1 MELKAVIFDLDGVLT
16 DTAEYHYLAWKRL
29 ADEVGL
35 PFDREMNEQLRGVA
49 RRESLLRI
57 LNGRSLPE
65 ADLEAMMA
73 RKNGYYV
80 EMLTAVSPADLLPG
94 VANLLNE
101 LDAANIPYALA
112 SASRNAADVVQR
124 LGIAHRL
131 ACAADGN
138 SVQVPKPAP
147 HLFRYV
153 AAKLN
158 VPPAHCLVVEDAA
171 AGIEA
176 ALDAGMGALA
186 LGPAARFAHLASSNL
201 TRRDHLQGVGLADL
215 QAAMVADDHWV
226 VAEEQFA
233 PQKQSH
239 KETVFTIGNGYFA
252 SRGSFE
258 EGYPGESALT
268 FAHGVFND
276 APVFFTELANLPN
289 WLDLQLTVNGERFR
303 LDRGKLLSFRRWL
316 NLADGILHRQ
326 LRWQS
331 PGGVVVDL
339 GFERFVAYTEQ
350 HVGGVRL
357 VATAVNQPCTLVV
370 HAGINGHVAN
380 DNLLHWRLLEQGQAE
395 NGVAWLQSQ
404 TRQTKIELG
413 TAMKVETAVAVP
425 ILCQNCPG
433 HPTLTVEQV
442 VQPGETVQ
450 LDKLVSYVTSRD
462 VANGGETAVDQ
473 PLVAHLAI
481 GQLAHQTY
489 DSLRQRHTAAWQ
501 ALWHDI
507 DVIIEGDQEAQLA
520 TRFSLFQIQIAAPQR
535 DNRVSIGA
543 KTLSGL
549 GYRGHVFWDTE
560 IFILP
565 FFIYTQPAIARNLL
579 HYRYHTLAGARR
591 KAAGNGYGGA
601 QFAWESA
608 ITGDEVTPTWVPDA
622 ATQFKELI
630 RIWTGDIEIHITAD
644 IAYAIVQ
651 YWQATGDDDFL
662 RNYGAEIILD
672 GACFWGDRAEREEV
686 DGVIRYAL
694 RDVIGPDEYHDHVDN
709 NAYTNRFAQWHLQEA
724 LRLLTWLQN
733 HDPAKAA
740 QLTAQLGLTP
750 DKIEHW
756 QEIINRIIISF
767 DSDTGLFTQF
777 DGFFDLQEVN
787 WAEFSE
793 RTASMQAL
801 LGIEGANQHQV
812 IKQADVIMLL
822 CLLRHEYGQ
831 KVWQTNWDTY
841 MPITDHSYG
850 SSLGPS
856 FHAWAACEMGRPEEA
871 YEHFMLAARA
881 DIFDVR
887 GNAGDG
893 IHAASAGGIWQALTF
908 GFAGLRLTNQSYTVK
923 PQLPSHW
930 RRLSFK
936 FYQNGRQH
944 VIDMTNAH
952 RNP

>member
-29 ADEVGL
+29 ADEEGV
-35 PFDREMNEQLRGVA
+35 PFDRAINEQLRGVS
-49 RRESLLRI
+49 RRDSLLRI
-57 LNGRSLPE
+57 LNGRSTPE

-94 VANLLNE
+94 VTNLLDE

-124 LGIAHRL
+124 LGIAQRL
-131 ACAADGN
+131 AYIADGS
-138 SVQVPKPAP
+138 SVQQQKPAP
-147 HLFRYV
+147 HLFRYA

-158 VPPAHCLVVEDAA
+158 VPPDHCLVVEDAA
-171 AGIEA
+171 AGLEA
-176 ALDAGMGALA
+176 ALDAGMRA
-186 LGPAARFAHLASSNL
+186 LGVGPNGRFAHLASSSF
-201 TRRDHLQGVGLADL
+201 TRRDSLEGVSLADL
-215 QAAMVADDHWV
+215 QAAMVPDKQWI
-226 VAEEQFA
+226 VAEDQFA
-233 PQKQSH
+233 PRKQGH
-239 KETVFTIGNGYFA
+239 KETIFTIGNGYFA

-303 LDRGKLLSFRRWL
+303 LDSGELLSFRRWL

-326 LRWQS
+326 LRWRS
-331 PGGVVVDL
+331 PSGVVVDL
-339 GFERFVAYTEQ
+339 GFERFIAYTEQ
-350 HVGGVRL
+350 HLGAIRL
-357 VATAVNQPCTLVV
+357 VATAVNQPCTLTI

-380 DNLLHWRLLEQGQAE
+380 DNLLHWHLLEQGQTE

-404 TRQTKIELG
+404 TRQTKIEVG
-413 TAMKVETAVAVP
+413 TAMKVETAVSAP
-425 ILCQNCPG
+425 THCQNCPG
-433 HPTLTVEQV
+433 HPILTVMQTL
-442 VQPGETVQ
+442 QPGETVQ

-462 VANGGETAVDQ
+462 GENVVETAV
-473 PLVAHLAI
+473 
-481 GQLAHQTY
+481 GQLSHHTY
-489 DSLRQRHTAAWQ
+489 NSLRQSHIAAWQ
-501 ALWHDI
+501 KLWHDM

-520 TRFSLFQIQIAAPQR
+520 TRFSLFQLQIAAPQH

-622 ATQFKELI
+622 ATNFKELI

-644 IAYAIVQ
+644 IAYAILQ
-651 YWQATGDDDFL
+651 YWQATGDNDFL
-662 RNYGAEIILD
+662 RDYGAEIILD
-672 GACFWGDRAEREEV
+672 GACFWGDRAEREEQ
-686 DGVIRYAL
+686 DGTVRYAL

-709 NAYTNRFAQWHLQEA
+709 NAYTNRLAQWHLQEA
-724 LRLLTWLQN
+724 LNLLVWLHNN
-733 HDPAKAA
+733 HPTKAA
-740 QLTAQLGLTP
+740 QLATQLNLTP

-756 QEIINRIIISF
+756 QEIINRIIIPF
-767 DSDTGLFTQF
+767 NSDTGLFTQF
-777 DGFFDLQEVN
+777 DGFFELEEVN
-787 WAEFSE
+787 WAKFAE

-822 CLLRHEYGQ
+822 CLLRQEYSS
-831 KVWQTNWDTY
+831 KIWQTNWDTY

-908 GFAGLRLTNQSYTVK
+908 GFAGLRLTKQSYMVK
-923 PQLPSHW
+923 PQLPKHW

-944 VIDMTNAH
+944 VIDIDNTNH
-952 RNP
+952 ML

>member
-1 MELKAVIFDLDGVLT
+1 MQLKAVIFDLDGVLT

-29 ADEVGL
+29 ADEEKL
-35 PFDREMNEQLRGVA
+35 PFDREMNEQLRGVS
-49 RRESLLRI
+49 RRDSLLRI
-57 LNGRSLPE
+57 LNGRFIPE
-65 ADLEAMMA
+65 ANLEAMMA
-73 RKNGYYV
+73 RKNSYYV

-94 VANLLNE
+94 VANLLDE
-101 LDAANIPYALA
+101 LDTANIPYGLA
-112 SASRNAADVVQR
+112 SASRNAPDVVQR
-124 LGIAHRL
+124 LGIAQRL
-131 ACAADGN
+131 ACIADGS
-138 SVQVPKPAP
+138 SVQQQKPAP
-147 HLFRYV
+147 HLFRYA

-186 LGPAARFAHLASSNL
+186 LGPAGRFAHLAHSNF
-201 TRRDHLQGVGLADL
+201 TRYNDLQGVGLADL
-215 QAAMVADDHWV
+215 QAAMRPDDEWIV
-226 VAEEQFA
+226 GEEQFVV
-233 PQKQSH
+233 PKQGH
-239 KETVFTIGNGYFA
+239 KETIFTIGNGYFA

-258 EGYPGESALT
+258 EGHPGESALT

-276 APVFFTELANLPN
+276 VPVFFTELANLPN
-289 WLDLQLTVNGERFR
+289 WLDLYLAVNGEWFR
-303 LDRGKLLSFRRWL
+303 LDSGELLSFRRWL

-339 GFERFVAYTEQ
+339 GFERFIAYTEQ
-350 HVGGVRL
+350 HLGGIRL
-357 VATAVNQPCTLVV
+357 VATAVNQPCTLTIS
-370 HAGINGHVAN
+370 AGINGHVAN
-380 DNLLHWRLLEQGQAE
+380 ENTLHWHLLAQGQAE

-404 TRQTKIELG
+404 TRHTKIELG
-413 TAMKVETAVAVP
+413 TAMKVETAVSAPV
-425 ILCQNCPG
+425 LCQNCPG
-433 HPTLTVEQV
+433 HPILTVEQTL
-442 VQPGETVQ
+442 QPGETVQ

-462 VANGGETAVDQ
+462 GGDVVKTAV
-473 PLVAHLAI
+473 
-481 GQLAHQTY
+481 GQLAVGQLAVGQLTSHTY
-489 DSLRQRHTAAWQ
+489 NTLRQSHIAAWQ
-501 ALWHDI
+501 KLWHDI

-520 TRFSLFQIQIAAPQR
+520 TRFSLFQLQIAAPQH

-543 KTLSGL
+543 KTMSGL

-565 FFIYTQPAIARNLL
+565 FFIYTQPAVARNLL
-579 HYRYHTLAGARR
+579 HYRYHTLDGARR
-591 KAAGNGYGGA
+591 KATGNGYGGA

-608 ITGDEVTPTWVPDA
+608 VTGDEVTPTWVPDP
-622 ATQFKELI
+622 ATNFKELI

-644 IAYAIVQ
+644 IAYAILQ
-651 YWQATGDDDFL
+651 YWQATGDDAFL
-662 RNYGAEIILD
+662 LDYGAEIILD

-686 DGVIRYAL
+686 DGVVRYAL

-709 NAYTNRFAQWHLQEA
+709 NAYTNRMAQWHLQEA
-724 LRLLTWLQN
+724 LHLLVWLQN
-733 HDPAKAA
+733 NHPAKAA
-740 QLTAQLGLTP
+740 QLTAQLDLTP
-750 DKIEHW
+750 GKIEYW
-756 QEIINRIIISF
+756 QEIVNRIIISF

-777 DGFFDLQEVN
+777 DRFFDLKEVD
-787 WAEFSE
+787 WAEFTE
-793 RTASMQAL
+793 RTASMQSL

-822 CLLRHEYGQ
+822 CLLRQEYGQ
-831 KVWQTNWDTY
+831 KIWQTNWDTY

-856 FHAWAACEMGRPEEA
+856 FHAWAACEMERPEEA

-881 DIFDVR
+881 DIFDAR

-908 GFAGLRLTNQSYTVK
+908 GFAGLRLTKQSYTVK
-923 PQLPSHW
+923 PQLPKHW

-936 FYQNGRQH
+936 FYQHGRQH
-944 VIDMTNAH
+944 VVDVVNVNH
-952 RNP
+952 DP

>member
-1 MELKAVIFDLDGVLT
+1 MQLKAVIFDLDGVLT

-29 ADEVGL
+29 ADEEGL
-35 PFDREMNEQLRGVA
+35 LFDRALNEQLRGVS
-49 RRESLLRI
+49 RRDSLLRI
-57 LNGRSLPE
+57 LNGRSTPE

-94 VANLLNE
+94 VASLLDE
-101 LDAANIPYALA
+101 LDVANIPYALA
-112 SASRNAADVVQR
+112 SASRNAPDVVQR
-124 LGIAHRL
+124 LGIAQRL
-131 ACAADGN
+131 ACIADGS
-138 SVQVPKPAP
+138 SVQQQKPAP
-147 HLFRYV
+147 HLFRYA

-186 LGPAARFAHLASSNL
+186 VGPNGRFAHLASSNF
-201 TRRDHLQGVGLADL
+201 TRRDDLQGIGLADL
-215 QAAMVADDHWV
+215 QDAMLPDDQWIVGESQFVAH
-226 VAEEQFA
+226 
-233 PQKQSH
+233 KQGH
-239 KETVFTIGNGYFA
+239 KETIFTIGNGYFA

-268 FAHGVFND
+268 FAHGVYND

-289 WLDLQLTVNGERFR
+289 WLDLQITINRERFR
-303 LDRGKLLSFRRWL
+303 LDSGKLLSFRRWL

-331 PGGVVVDL
+331 PSGVVVDL

-350 HVGGVRL
+350 HVGGIRM
-357 VATAVNQPCTLVV
+357 VATAVNQPCTLAIS
-370 HAGINGHVAN
+370 AGINGHVAN
-380 DNLLHWRLLEQGQAE
+380 EHLLHWHLLDQGQAE
-395 NGVAWLQSQ
+395 NGVAWLHCQ
-404 TRQTKIELG
+404 TRHTKIELG
-413 TAMKVETAVAVP
+413 TAMRVETAVSAP
-425 ILCQNCPG
+425 THCQNCLG
-433 HPTLTVEQV
+433 HPLLTVEQML
-442 VQPGETVQ
+442 QPGETLQ

-462 VANGGETAVDQ
+462 VAGSDVVETAVSQ
-473 PLVAHLAI
+473 FTNH
-481 GQLAHQTY
+481 TY
-489 DSLRQRHTAAWQ
+489 NTLRQDHTVAWQ
-501 ALWHDI
+501 KLWQDI

-520 TRFSLFQIQIAAPQR
+520 TRFSLFQLQVAAPR
-535 DNRVSIGA
+535 YDNRVSIGA

-560 IFILP
+560 IFVLP
-565 FFIYTQPAIARNLL
+565 FFTYTQPAVARNLL

-622 ATQFKELI
+622 ATNFRELI

-644 IAYAIVQ
+644 IAYAILQ
-651 YWQATGDDDFL
+651 YWHATGDDNFL
-662 RNYGAEIILD
+662 LDYGAEIILD
-672 GACFWGDRAEREEV
+672 GACFWGDRAEREEA
-686 DGVIRYAL
+686 DGTTRYAL
-694 RDVIGPDEYHDHVDN
+694 RDVVGPDEYHDHVDN
-709 NAYTNRFAQWHLQEA
+709 NAYTNRMAQWHLQEA
-724 LRLLTWLQN
+724 LHLLAWLQN
-733 HDPAKAA
+733 NHPAKAA
-740 QLTAQLGLTP
+740 QLAAQLDLNP

-756 QEIINRIIISF
+756 QEIINRIIISLN
-767 DSDTGLFTQF
+767 SDTGLFTQF
-777 DGFFDLQEVN
+777 DGFFDLKEVN
-787 WAEFSE
+787 WAEFTD

-831 KVWQTNWDTY
+831 KIWQTNWDTY

-856 FHAWAACEMGRPEEA
+856 FHAWAACEMERPEEA

-893 IHAASAGGIWQALTF
+893 IHAASAGGIWQALAF
-908 GFAGLRLTNQSYTVK
+908 GFAGLRFNQQSYTLK
-923 PQLPSHW
+923 PQLPPHW

-936 FYQNGRQH
+936 FYQHGRQH
-944 VIDMTNAH
+944 VIDIENINH
-952 RNP
+952 NP